1 MAIIIP
7 GILTNDEKDY
17 QQKLKKAEG
26 VADLIQIDVI
36 DGIFAN
42 NITVGTDVI
51 KKNPTSAMLEIQLMV
66 IEPKKYLI
74 QLVSLQ
80 FVSRIIIPFET
91 NNLLRETIYQIKN
104 NQKQVGISLNPQTP
118 INAASN
124 LFTEIDL
131 LSLYAGT
138 PGFSGQKFQK
148 HILQKIRQSKDMM
161 PNLPVEVDIGV
172 NFQTASEIA
181 EAGADF
187 LVATSALHNA
197 PDFQLAYQKLA
208 KLASNLQ

>member
-74 QLVSLQ
+74 PLVSLQ

-104 NQKQVGISLNPQTP
+104 NQS
-118 INAASN
+118 
-124 LFTEIDL
+124 
-131 LSLYAGT
+131 
-138 PGFSGQKFQK
+138 
-148 HILQKIRQSKDMM
+148 R
-161 PNLPVEVDIGV
+161 
-172 NFQTASEIA
+172 
-181 EAGADF
+181 
-187 LVATSALHNA
+187 
-197 PDFQLAYQKLA
+197 
-208 KLASNLQ
+208 